1 MEVRAVGKYL
11 RVSPYKVR
19 LVADLVRGK
28 KVEEALT
35 LLKFLPKK
43 SGRLINKTLRS
54 AVANAENTQTID
66 VDTLFIK
73 TILVDEGPRLKR
85 WRPRAMGR
93 ATRITEAHQPHYD
106 GAGGEIIRTYCY
118 FMVTR

>member
-28 KVEEALT
+28 KVDEAMT
-35 LLKFLPKK
+35 ILKFLPKK

-54 AVANAENTQTID
+54 ALANAENTQTID

-73 TILVDEGPRLKR
+73 TILVDEGPKLKR
-85 WRPRAMGR
+85 FRPRAMGR
-93 ATRITEAHQPHYD
+93 ATRILK
-106 GAGGEIIRTYCY
+106 RTSHIT
-118 FMVTR
+118 MVLAEK

>member
-28 KVEEALT
+28 RVEEALT
-35 LLKFLPKK
+35 ILKFLPKK

-54 AVANAENTQTID
+54 AVANAENMQTID
-66 VDTLFIK
+66 VDTLVIK
-73 TILVDEGPRLKR
+73 TIQVDEGPKLKR

-93 ATRITEAHQPHYD
+93 ATRILK
-106 GAGGEIIRTYCY
+106 RTSHIT
-118 FMVTR
+118 MVLAEQ

>member
-1 MEVRAVGKYL
+1 MEVRAVSKYL
-11 RVSPYKVR
+11 RVSPNKAR

-28 KVEEALT
+28 QVGEALT
-35 LLKFLPKK
+35 ILKFTPKK

-54 AVANAENTQTID
+54 AIANAENSKAID

-73 TILVDEGPRLKR
+73 SILVDEGPRLKR

-93 ATRITEAHQPHYD
+93 ATRILKRSSHITVVLAEK
-106 GAGGEIIRTYCY
+106 
-118 FMVTR
+118 

>member
-1 MEVRAVGKYL
+1 MEVRAVTKYV
-11 RVSPYKVR
+11 RVSPHKAR

-28 KVEEALT
+28 KVNDALT
-35 LLKFLPKK
+35 ILKYTPKK

-54 AVANAENTQTID
+54 AVANAGNQKSID

-73 TILVDEGPRLKR
+73 TILIDEGPNLKR

-93 ATRITEAHQPHYD
+93 ATKILKGSSHITVVLSEK
-106 GAGGEIIRTYCY
+106 
-118 FMVTR
+118 

>member
-11 RVSPYKVR
+11 RISPYKVR

-28 KVEEALT
+28 KVDEALT
-35 LLKFLPKK
+35 ILKFLPKK
-43 SGRLINKTLRS
+43 GGRLINKTLRS
-54 AVANAENTQTID
+54 AVANAENTQSID

-73 TILVDEGPRLKR
+73 TILVDEGPKLKR

-93 ATRITEAHQPHYD
+93 ATRILK
-106 GAGGEIIRTYCY
+106 RTSHIT
-118 FMVTR
+118 MVLAEK

>member
-28 KVEEALT
+28 KVDEAIT
-35 LLKFLPKK
+35 ILKFLPKK

-54 AVANAENTQTID
+54 ALANAENTQTID

-73 TILVDEGPRLKR
+73 TILVDEGPKLKR
-85 WRPRAMGR
+85 FRPRAMGR
-93 ATRITEAHQPHYD
+93 ATRILK
-106 GAGGEIIRTYCY
+106 RTSHIT
-118 FMVTR
+118 MVLAEK

>member
-28 KVEEALT
+28 KVDEALT
-35 LLKFLPKK
+35 ILKFLPKK

-54 AVANAENTQTID
+54 ALANAENARTID

-73 TILVDEGPRLKR
+73 LLLVDEGPRLKR

-93 ATRITEAHQPHYD
+93 ATRILK
-106 GAGGEIIRTYCY
+106 RTSHIT
-118 FMVTR
+118 MVLAEK